1 MFAVINDTGI
11 IVVLVAI
18 VLLFGASRIP
28 KLARNL
34 GEAGK
39 EFKSAQ
45 DELRAQPAPSTQVPA
60 APALTA
66 APETVTMTRDQ
77 LDTLLAK
84 TGNPVPADRAA
95 S

>member
-11 IVVLVAI
+11 IVVLVAA

-34 GEAGK
+34 GEASK

-45 DELRAQPAPSTQVPA
+45 DELRAEPAPSGHVLPA
-60 APALTA
+60 AT
-66 APETVTMTRDQ
+66 ETVTMTRDQ
-77 LDTLLAK
+77 LDVLLSSAGK
-84 TGNPVPADRAA
+84 SGTPSGSA